1 MLIKSYLTL
10 VKSITNNHIMRAVLF
25 LFIFML
31 AGFNTLK
38 SQIVDDILGDE
49 SMFYAE
55 TKQVNQFFRRFNNEE
70 GPDGVRYYKRDK
82 EYHNPASRKKYLE
95 MLFDSHNGALTES
108 IRNLFINDIV
118 NPDTSLFLNFHTN
131 GWFAEVKTRFTY
143 KGQETPVT
151 FFLELEHE
159 NMGYKWVIT
168 NVYFEPYA
176 EIFVDQKT
184 DSTKFLHPLSH
195 EIDFMNLIRVFN
207 DKKDIDNYTI
217 KSFQADFLTL
227 FLYEFKQ
234 GYFKFKYVEDL
245 KFHFFQIPG
254 WYFEVEQ
261 FVRADYNSGWLISK
275 LTKISEEEKSI
286 LLKYI
291 YHN

>member
-1 MLIKSYLTL
+1 
-10 VKSITNNHIMRAVLF
+10 MRATLF
-25 LFIFML
+25 LLLLVASTI
-31 AGFNTLK
+31 GNLK
-38 SQIVDDILGDE
+38 SQVIDDVLGDE

-70 GPDGVRYYKRDK
+70 GPDGLRYYKRDK
-82 EYHNPASRKKYLE
+82 EYRNPQTREKYLNI
-95 MLFDSHNGALTES
+95 LFDSRNNALTEYL
-108 IRNLFINDIV
+108 RNAFKADIL
-118 NPDTSLFLNFHTN
+118 NADSNLFLNFHSG
-131 GWFAEVKTRFTY
+131 GWFAEVKTRFSY
-143 KGQETPVT
+143 KGSDKFVT
-151 FFLELEHE
+151 FFLELEQE

-176 EIFVDQKT
+176 GVLFDKKS
-184 DSTKFLHPLSH
+184 DNSRFLHPMSH
-195 EIDFMNLIRVFN
+195 EIDFMTLIKVFN
-207 DKKDIDNYTI
+207 DINYIDNYAI
-217 KSFQADFLTL
+217 KTFQPDFLTL

-234 GYFKFKYVEDL
+234 GYFEFKYVEDL

-261 FVRADYNSGWLISK
+261 FVRAENNSGWLISK
-275 LTKISEEEKSI
+275 LTKISQEEKSI

>member
-1 MLIKSYLTL
+1 MKI
-10 VKSITNNHIMRAVLF
+10 RLF
-25 LFIFML
+25 LLIFLL
-31 AGFNTLK
+31 AGSLPSLK
-38 SQIVDDILGDE
+38 AQIGTDVLGDE

-82 EYHNPASRKKYLE
+82 EYRNPKTREKYLD
-95 MLFDSHNGALTES
+95 MLFDSRNASLT
-108 IRNLFINDIV
+108 NDLRDAFKADV
-118 NPDTSLFLNFHTN
+118 LKPGNNLFLNFHAN
-131 GWFAEVKTRFTY
+131 GWFAEVKTLFTY
-143 KGQETPVT
+143 KGEEKYVT

-168 NVYFEPYA
+168 NVYFEPFA
-176 EIFVDQKT
+176 EVFYDRKT
-184 DSTKFLHPLSH
+184 DSSKFLHPMSH

-207 DKKDIDNYTI
+207 ERKFIENYTI
-217 KSFQADFLTL
+217 KTFQPDYLTL

-234 GYFKFKYVEDL
+234 GYFQFKYVDNV

-254 WYFEVEQ
+254 WYFEIEQ

-275 LTKISEEEKSI
+275 LTKISDQEKDI

>member
-1 MLIKSYLTL
+1 MKLKVFL
-10 VKSITNNHIMRAVLF
+10 LF
-25 LFIFML
+25 LLINNI
-31 AGFNTLK
+31 AITK
-38 SQIVDDILGDE
+38 AQVVDDVMGDE

-82 EYHNPASRKKYLE
+82 AYRNPASRGKYLD
-95 MLFDSHNGALTES
+95 MLFDSKNAALTNN
-108 IRNLFINDIV
+108 IRDAFKADVLK
-118 NPDTSLFLNFHTN
+118 PDSNQFLNFHAG
-131 GWFAEVKTRFTY
+131 GWFAEVKTLFSY
-143 KGQETPVT
+143 KGEDRPVT

-168 NVYFEPYA
+168 NAYFEPYA
-176 EIFVDQKT
+176 DIMLKT
-184 DSTKFLHPLSH
+184 KPDSSKFLHPLSH

-207 DKKDIDNYTI
+207 DKKAIDNYTI
-217 KSFQADFLTL
+217 KSFEPDFLSL

-234 GYFKFKYVEDL
+234 GFFKFKYVEDL
-245 KFHFFQIPG
+245 KFHFFQIHG
-254 WYFEVEQ
+254 WYFEVKQ

-275 LTKISEEEKSI
+275 LTKINKEEKAI

>member
-1 MLIKSYLTL
+1 
-10 VKSITNNHIMRAVLF
+10 MRVGLF
-25 LFIFML
+25 LFLLLI
-31 AGFNTLK
+31 GSFNSLK
-38 SQIVDDILGDE
+38 SQVVDDVLGDE
-49 SMFYAE
+49 SLFYAE

-82 EYHNPASRKKYLE
+82 EYHNPVSRKKYLE
-95 MLFDSHNGALTES
+95 MLFDSRNSALTES
-108 IRNLFINDIV
+108 IRNLFISEVLNADS
-118 NPDTSLFLNFHTN
+118 NQYLNFHTG
-131 GWFAEVKTRFTY
+131 GWFAEVKTRFSY
-143 KGQETPVT
+143 KSEDTFVT
-151 FFLELEHE
+151 FFLELEQE

-176 EIFVDQKT
+176 EIFLEQKS
-184 DSTKFLHPLSH
+184 DSSKFLHPMSH
-195 EIDFMNLIRVFN
+195 EIDFMNLIKVFN
-207 DKKDIDNYTI
+207 DQKYIDNYTI
-217 KSFQADFLTL
+217 KSFQSDFLTL

-234 GYFKFKYVEDL
+234 GYFEFKYVEDL

>member
-1 MLIKSYLTL
+1 MFFLL
-10 VKSITNNHIMRAVLF
+10 SIF
-25 LFIFML
+25 
-31 AGFNTLK
+31 GTLK
-38 SQIVDDILGDE
+38 SQVIDDVLGDE

-82 EYHNPASRKKYLE
+82 EYRNPKTREKYLNI
-95 MLFDSHNGALTES
+95 LFDQKNAALTKDL
-108 IRNLFINDIV
+108 RDAFKADVL
-118 NPDTSLFLNFHTN
+118 NPDSNLFLNFHSD
-131 GWFAEVKTRFTY
+131 GWFAEVKTRFSY
-143 KGQETPVT
+143 KGEDKMVT

-168 NVYFEPYA
+168 NVYFQPYGD
-176 EIFVDQKT
+176 ILFDNKVDDT
-184 DSTKFLHPLSH
+184 RFLHPLSH
-195 EIDFMNLIRVFN
+195 EIDFMNLIKVFS
-207 DKKDIDNYTI
+207 DQKYIENYTV
-217 KSFQADFLTL
+217 KSFQPDFLTL

-261 FVRADYNSGWLISK
+261 FVRPDNNSGWLISK
-275 LTKISEEEKSI
+275 LTHISTEEKAI